1 MAKFRDI
8 AAQLRQQL
16 RTGQLRR
23 GDPLPSTRA
32 LAQQL
37 GIHRHTVMAAYEE
50 LVAEG
55 WVDSLPGWGYRVSQ
69 DGLCPTQ
76 VAEPR
81 PQEFQWPFHEP
92 LAATEDPPR
101 PKLRYS
107 FPSGQPDL
115 RIFPHEEYAVFV
127 RQALRKFSPEELLG
141 YSEPGG
147 RPRFREQLGHYL
159 RRARGLQ
166 FGSQELVVTHGSQEA
181 SYLAARCWLAAGDGV
196 AVEEQGFSKVWE
208 AFLCCGAELCPVR
221 IDEEGMVPEALEQQM
236 QQRPVRLIYLTPL
249 HQYPTTVT
257 LSPRRRR
264 EIYELARR
272 YDVPLMEDDYD
283 FEFHYRGTSQPPLK
297 TQDPDGRILY
307 CSTFSKVLHPSARL
321 GFLIAPARL
330 AERVNRLKTVV
341 SRQNDNLTQEAVAG
355 WMEEGG
361 FERHLRRMRRHY
373 ERRRQCMHEALQ
385 RWQPAASW
393 RLPDGGMGFWV
404 DTGVDTDELTR
415 RAITRG
421 VGIRPGSSYRL
432 DGQTSSCLRLGFAHP
447 NPEEIEQ
454 GLAILGELRGE
465 LLVSNRSETTEKN
478 RRKDVAAR

>member
-1 MAKFRDI
+1 MSKFRDL
-8 AAQLRQQL
+8 AAHLRHQLRSGQLRQ
-16 RTGQLRR
+16 
-23 GDPLPSTRA
+23 GDALPSTRL

-76 VAEPR
+76 AAEPE
-81 PQEFQWPFHEP
+81 PQEFEWRFHQSLP
-92 LAATEDPPR
+92 ATEEAPR
-101 PKLRYS
+101 PAVRYS

-115 RIFPHEEYAVFV
+115 RIFPHEEYAAFV
-127 RQALRKFSPEELLG
+127 RQALRRFSPEELLG
-141 YSEPGG
+141 YSEPCG
-147 RPRFREQLGHYL
+147 RVRFREQLAHYL

-166 FGSQELVVTHGSQEA
+166 FRQSELVVTHGSQEA
-181 SYLAARCWLAAGDGV
+181 SYLVARCWLQPGDTV

-208 AFLCCGAELCPVR
+208 AFQCCGAELCPVS
-221 IDEEGMVPEALEQQM
+221 IDDEGIVPEDLEKNM
-236 QQRPVRLIYLTPL
+236 QQRRVRLIYLTPL

-264 EIYELARR
+264 HLYELARR
-272 YDVPLMEDDYD
+272 YDVPIMEDDYD

-297 TQDPDGRILY
+297 SQDPDGRVLY

-321 GFLIAPARL
+321 GFLIAPPSL
-330 AERVNRLKTVV
+330 AERVTRLKTVV

-361 FERHLRRMRRHY
+361 FERHLRRVRRHY

-385 RWQPAASW
+385 RWQPAARW
-393 RLPDGGMGFWV
+393 KVPDGGMCFWV
-404 DTGVDTDELTR
+404 DTSVNTDELSR
-415 RAITRG
+415 LAADEG
-421 VGIRPGSSYRL
+421 VWVRPGSSYRL
-432 DGQTSSCLRLGFAHP
+432 ESSPSSCLRLGFAHP

-454 GLAILGELRGE
+454 GLAILGRLRE
-465 LLVSNRSETTEKN
+465 RLVAKKQE
-478 RRKDVAAR
+478 